1 MCYSALVEASYKE
14 YCQQFGLIFDRDGF
28 HDLFAMRVQAPHLKI
43 PDGLTQQL
51 AAEDSA
57 FGRSIGR
64 LHAEFLEGER
74 HRITAEI
81 ATVGAAIEQLAA
93 RKPGKTRDKNLGAKQ
108 RKHEKLVAS
117 LAQSAA
123 PGTSYRIYPNY
134 FAAAIAEIGGQ
145 RLLTPMRYRILPRTG
160 IEVPMQYNVF
170 NARRDSLQSVRNWKP
185 LFGAQHAIFPFTRFY
200 EWVSRDGKPVEISFS
215 PEGYSGMWAASL
227 YEEYRSELGM
237 IRSFAMVTDE
247 PPAEVAAAGHDR
259 CPVFLESR
267 LLDDWLLP
275 AGKSLEELDRL
286 LDCKEQPFYSH
297 ALAA

>member
-1 MCYSALVEASYKE
+1 MCYSALVETSYKE

-28 HDLFAMRVQAPHLKI
+28 HDLFSMRVEAPHLKI

-51 AAEDSA
+51 ASEDSA
-57 FGRSIGR
+57 FGRSIAK
-64 LHAEFLEGER
+64 LHAQFLAGER
-74 HRITAEI
+74 ERVAMEI
-81 ATVGAAIEQLAA
+81 AAVGAAIEQLEAK
-93 RKPGKTRDKNLGAKQ
+93 KPGKTRDKDLGAKR
-108 RKHEKLVAS
+108 RKQEKLVAS
-117 LAQSAA
+117 LTQTAA
-123 PGTSYRIYPNY
+123 PGTSYRVYPNI
-134 FAAAIAEIGGQ
+134 FAAAIADIGGQ

-160 IEVPMQYNVF
+160 VEVPSQYNVF
-170 NARRDSLQSVRNWKP
+170 NARRDSLTSARTWKP

-215 PEGYSGMWAASL
+215 PDGYSGMWAASL
-227 YEEYRSELGM
+227 YEECRTEHGL

-267 LLDDWLLP
+267 LLNDWLLP
-275 AGKSLEELDRL
+275 AGKLLEELDRL
-286 LDCKEQPFYSH
+286 LDYKEQPFYSH